1 MVTHGEMA
9 NGVMDAVRIIVGEDE
24 EKERLHIQKVILGE
38 GESPE
43 TLVIEITQ
51 RVEQMAQKGFGGV
64 LILTDL
70 YGSSTTNAGVKTM
83 LSENAKVNEK
93 FQIAVVTGFN
103 LPMVLELI
111 PVLNDAESIKELT
124 KLAVETGM
132 KSIINVSDEL
142 MKRKKKRSED

>member
-9 NGVMDAVRIIVGEDE
+9 NGVMGAIRIIVGEDE

>member
-9 NGVMDAVRIIVGEDE
+9 NGVMDAVRLIIGEDQE
-24 EKERLHIQKVILGE
+24 GLRIQKIILEE

-43 TLVIEITQ
+43 TLVIEITK
-51 RVEQMAQKGFGGV
+51 RVEQIARKGFCGV

-70 YGSSTTNAGVKTM
+70 FGSSTTNAGVKTM
-83 LSENAKVNEK
+83 LSENAKKVNEK
-93 FQIAVVTGFN
+93 FEIAVVSGFN

-111 PVLNDAESIKELT
+111 PALNDAESIEQLT

-132 KSIINVSDEL
+132 KSIMNVSDEL
-142 MKRKKKRSED
+142 TKRKKKQS